1 VGTTFFGHEESVRGD
16 SPFFTIRL
24 EIYMKLKFAAIAL
37 ATLIA
42 GPAFADADV
51 ITINGAYDL
60 ATQGDSDTAGAFGQ
74 AEFEAPTLIAKV
86 TGNGAFIA
94 QYGSDN
100 TAYIE
105 QGNSGT
111 SLKNVAFIVQGGSA
125 DTAIILQTTGS
136 NNQALVWQH

>member
-1 VGTTFFGHEESVRGD
+1 
-16 SPFFTIRL
+16 
-24 EIYMKLKFAAIAL
+24 MKLKFAAIAL
-37 ATLIA
+37 VTLIA

-60 ATQGDSDTAGAFGQ
+60 ATQADSATAGAFGQ
-74 AEFEAPTLIAKV
+74 AELAAPTLISTI

-105 QGNSGT
+105 QGESGT
-111 SLKNVAFIVQGGSA
+111 ALKNVAFIVQGGTA

-136 NNQALVWQH
+136 NNQAMVWQH